1 MTSVVY
7 IISETEISSSIFSQM
22 AMASNFRKK
31 HICLLI
37 SNVTE
42 NVENLLNW
50 EFPLKRIL
58 MKNELKFGGSISNVP
73 LKSALYILAVANSS
87 ECPLGYN

>member
-1 MTSVVY
+1 
-7 IISETEISSSIFSQM
+7 
-22 AMASNFRKK
+22 MASNFRKK
-31 HICLLI
+31 HIYLLI

-73 LKSALYILAVANSS
+73 LKSTLYILAVANSS